1 MHLSKPLLK
10 LKPCLHRSLS
20 ILAIFSSLLIFSC
33 KEENKPKETP
43 NLSENDQKTLNNS
56 EISGKYSVKTLNSNN
71 ENLGNLIFDFNSE
84 EKRLAITTDC
94 NNITA
99 EYEIGK
105 NKLKFSNAIS
115 TRKFCQGAM
124 DNENTI
130 SKVLPKIEKFSF
142 SEKELKL
149 LSNDNK
155 VLISLIKTEKSE

>member
-1 MHLSKPLLK
+1 MHLLKPLLK
-10 LKPCLHRSLS
+10 LKPCLRRSLS

-84 EKRLAITTDC
+84 NDRLAITTDC
-94 NNITA
+94 NSIGA
-99 EYEIGK
+99 GYEISE
-105 NKLKFSNAIS
+105 NTLTFSNAIS

-124 DNENTI
+124 ENENTI
-130 SKVLPKIEKFSF
+130 SKTLPKITAFEF
-142 SEKELKL
+142 SEKELRL
-149 LSNDNK
+149 LSNNNE

>member
-1 MHLSKPLLK
+1 MYLSKPLSK
-10 LKPCLHRSLS
+10 LKPCSLKYLA
-20 ILAIFSSLLIFSC
+20 ILAIFSSVFLNAC
-33 KEENKPKETP
+33 KQEHKPKETP
-43 NLSENDQKTLNNS
+43 HISETERKTLNNS
-56 EISGKYSVKTLNSNN
+56 EISGKYSVKTLNNN
-71 ENLGNLIFDFNSE
+71 TENLGNLIFDFNSE

-105 NKLKFSNAIS
+105 NKLQFSNAIS

>member
-1 MHLSKPLLK
+1 MHK
-10 LKPCLHRSLS
+10 SLS

-43 NLSENDQKTLNNS
+43 NLSESDQKKLNNS
-56 EISGKYSVKTLNSNN
+56 EISGEYSVKTLNNKK
-71 ENLGNLIFDFNSE
+71 ENLGNLIFDFISE

-94 NNITA
+94 NNIAA

-105 NKLKFSNAIS
+105 DQLTFSNAIS

-130 SKVLPKIEKFSF
+130 SKILPKITKFDF
-142 SEKELKL
+142 SEKELRL
-149 LSNDNK
+149 LSSNNE
-155 VLISLIKTEKSE
+155 VLISLIKSEKSE